1 MQQQKQQQQ
10 EQQARA
16 HTQAR
21 SVSEKF
27 EQNKM
32 TRAEDNK

>member
-1 MQQQKQQQQ
+1 MQQQQQQQ
-10 EQQARA
+10 PARA
-16 HTQAR
+16 HTQER